1 MAAGDTE
8 ETGGYEIRALTP
20 PEIDTAIEWA
30 AAEGWNPGLADA
42 GCFGVVDPS
51 GFWGGFLD
59 GRLVATISVV
69 NYGRRFSFLGFYIVA
84 PGHRGMGLGY
94 RLWQAGM
101 AHAGRRLVGL
111 DGVVD
116 QQDNYRRSGFE
127 LAYRNIRH
135 GGVPNAARLES
146 TRADVEIFPVAE
158 LTAGILDYDEQVFPA
173 SRPRFLDAW
182 MKAPGHVA
190 RAAIRDG
197 RVAGFG
203 VIRPSRAGRKVGP
216 LFADDRA
223 VAEGLLADL
232 LAGSTDGAVGDE
244 VFLDVPEP
252 TSAAMALAEAIGL
265 APVFETARMYTGA
278 APSIALDRVFGV
290 TSFELG

>member
-8 ETGGYEIRALTP
+8 ETDGYEIRALAP
-20 PEIDTAIEWA
+20 PEIDMAVEWA

-42 GCFGVVDPS
+42 GCFGAVDPS

-84 PGHRGMGLGY
+84 PEHRGRGLGY

-101 AHAGRRLVGL
+101 AHAGKRLVGL

-116 QQDNYRRSGFE
+116 QQENYRRSGFE

-135 GGVPNAARLES
+135 GGVPDTSHLDPS
-146 TRADVEIFPVAE
+146 PDGVEIFPITE
-158 LTAGILDYDEQVFPA
+158 LTAGILDYDDQVFPV

-182 MKAPGHVA
+182 LKAPGHVA
-190 RAAIRDG
+190 RAAVRDG
-197 RVAGFG
+197 RIAGFG

-223 VAEGLLADL
+223 IAEALLADL
-232 LAGSTDGAVGDE
+232 LEASTDGAVGHE
-244 VFLDVPEP
+244 VYLDTPEP
-252 TSAAMALAEAIGL
+252 TSAAMALAETIGL
-265 APVFETARMYTGA
+265 APVFETARMYTGP